1 MSYKDIYNEWIE
13 SYYFDEDTK
22 DELRGIAD
30 DEKEIKERFYKSLE
44 FGTAGMRGIIGAGTN
59 RMNVY
64 TVRKATRG
72 VCRYIERKFG
82 DEGKNRGVVI
92 AHDSR
97 RMSRE
102 FCEEAAA
109 TLATYG
115 IKAFVFDSLRATPMI
130 SFAIRYLNCQMGIVI
145 TASHNPKEYNG
156 YKVYGSYGG
165 QICVD
170 EANEIIDEVNS
181 IESLGDIKVGSF
193 DSYLES
199 GMITVLD
206 DDVDNAFNEAV
217 LSQVR
222 DKKMVSENG
231 DKLRIIYTPIHGTGN
246 VPVRR
251 ALKDAG
257 FTDVAVVKEQELPDT
272 EFSTVEYPN
281 PEEKAVFNIAIDMAK
296 ESNADLIIG
305 TDPDCDRVGIVVR
318 DNNGEYVVLN
328 GNQTGAIIVNYLFSK
343 MNEAG
348 NIPEKPVVIKTIV
361 TSELGAAIAE
371 HYGSEVVNTLTG
383 FKFIGEKIHEYEDFG
398 SVVKNFVIGYEESY
412 GYLVGTHAR
421 DKDAVVASLILSE
434 AALYYKLKGMTLY
447 DALMEIYD
455 KFGYYKE
462 ALKSITLKGID
473 GVEKIAEIMKSFR
486 NDDISSIAG
495 VNVDRKLDYKEGIDG
510 LPKADVLKF
519 VLEDNSWI
527 AIRPSGTEPKIKFYF
542 GVCGNNEV
550 ESDKKI
556 ELLMKYI
563 EEKIDTI

>member
-1 MSYKDIYNEWIE
+1 MSYKEIYNEWME
-13 SYYFDEDTK
+13 SSYFDEETK
-22 DELRGIAD
+22 KELMEIAD
-30 DEKEIKERFYKSLE
+30 NENEIKERFYKSLE

-59 RMNVY
+59 RMNIY

-72 VCRYIERKFG
+72 ICKYIDKKYGE
-82 DEGKNRGVVI
+82 EGKNRGVVI

-102 FCEEAAA
+102 FCEEVAA
-109 TLATYG
+109 TLAAYG
-115 IKAFVFDSLRATPMI
+115 IKAFVFDSLRATPI
-130 SFAIRYLNCQMGIVI
+130 LSFAIRHLNCQMGIVI

-170 EANEIIDEVNS
+170 EANEIIDEINS
-181 IESLGDIKVGSF
+181 LDDLNEIKSGDFNSLVAS
-193 DSYLES
+193 E
-199 GMITVLD
+199 MITVLD
-206 DDVDNAFNEAV
+206 DDVDNAFNDAV
-217 LSQVR
+217 MSQIR

-231 DKLRIIYTPIHGTGN
+231 DKLKIIYTPIHGTGN

-251 ALKDAG
+251 ALKESG
-257 FTDVAVVKEQELPDT
+257 FIDVTVVKEQELPDT

-318 DNNGEYVVLN
+318 DNNGEYIVLN

-348 NIPEKPVVIKTIV
+348 NIPENPVVIKTIV
-361 TSELGAAIAE
+361 TSELGADIAKY
-371 HYGSEVVNTLTG
+371 YGAEVVNTLTG

-398 SVVKNFVIGYEESY
+398 SVVKKFVIGYEESY

-434 AALYYKLKGMTLY
+434 AALYYKLKGMNLY
-447 DALMEIYD
+447 DALMEIYA

-462 ALKSITLKGID
+462 TLKSITLKGID
-473 GVEKIAEIMKSFR
+473 GVEKIAEIMKEFR
-486 NDDISSIAG
+486 DNKIESIAG
-495 VNVDRKLDYKEGIDG
+495 IKVDRFLDYNKGVDG
-510 LPKADVLKF
+510 LPKANVLKF

-542 GVCGNNEV
+542 GVCGNSAE
-550 ESDKKI
+550 ESDKKVNC
-556 ELLMKYI
+556 LMKNI

>member
-13 SYYFDEDTK
+13 SSYFDEDTK

-44 FGTAGMRGIIGAGTN
+44 FGTGGLRGIIGAGTN

-72 VCRYIERKFG
+72 ICRYIDRKFG
-82 DEGKNRGVVI
+82 EEGKNRGVVI

-109 TLATYG
+109 TLAAYG
-115 IKAFVFDSLRATPMI
+115 IKAFVFDSLRATPML

-371 HYGSEVVNTLTG
+371 HYGAEVVNTLTG

-421 DKDAVVASLILSE
+421 DKDAVVASLIISE

-462 ALKSITLKGID
+462 VLKSITLKGID

-486 NDDISSIAG
+486 NDNISSIAG
-495 VNVDRKLDYKEGIDG
+495 VKVDRKLDYKEGIDG
-510 LPKADVLKF
+510 LPKSDVLKF
-519 VLEDNSWI
+519 VLDDKSWI
-527 AIRPSGTEPKIKFYF
+527 AVRPSGTEPKIKFYF
-542 GVCGNNEV
+542 GVCGDSNEA
-550 ESDKKI
+550 SDNKI
-556 ELLMKYI
+556 EALIRDI
-563 EEKIDTI
+563 EERIDSI

>member
-1 MSYKDIYNEWIE
+1 MSYKEIYNEWME
-13 SYYFDEDTK
+13 SSYFDEETK
-22 DELRGIAD
+22 KELMEITD
-30 DEKEIKERFYKSLE
+30 NENEIKERFYKSLE

-59 RMNVY
+59 RMNIY

-72 VCRYIERKFG
+72 ICKYIDKKYGE
-82 DEGKNRGVVI
+82 EGKNRGVVI

-102 FCEEAAA
+102 FCEEVAA
-109 TLATYG
+109 TLAAYG
-115 IKAFVFDSLRATPMI
+115 IKAFVFDSLRATPI
-130 SFAIRYLNCQMGIVI
+130 LSFSIRHLNCQMGIVI

-170 EANEIIDEVNS
+170 EANEIIDEINS
-181 IESLGDIKVGSF
+181 LEDLNEIKSGDFNSLVAS
-193 DSYLES
+193 E
-199 GMITVLD
+199 MITVLD
-206 DDVDNAFNEAV
+206 DDVDNAFNDAV
-217 LSQVR
+217 MSQIR

-231 DKLRIIYTPIHGTGN
+231 DKLKIIYTPIHGTGN
-246 VPVRR
+246 IPVRR
-251 ALKDAG
+251 ALKESG
-257 FTDVAVVKEQELPDT
+257 FTDVTVVKEQELPDT

-318 DNNGEYVVLN
+318 DNNGEYIVLN

-348 NIPEKPVVIKTIV
+348 NIPENPVVIKTIV
-361 TSELGAAIAE
+361 TSELGADIAKY
-371 HYGSEVVNTLTG
+371 YGAEVVNTLTG

-434 AALYYKLKGMTLY
+434 AALYYKLKGMNLY
-447 DALMEIYD
+447 DALMEIYA

-462 ALKSITLKGID
+462 TLKSITLKGID
-473 GVEKIAEIMKSFR
+473 GVEKIAEIMKEFR
-486 NDDISSIAG
+486 DNKIESIAG
-495 VNVDRKLDYKEGIDG
+495 IKVDRFLDYNKGVDG
-510 LPKADVLKF
+510 LPKANVLKF

-542 GVCGNNEV
+542 GVCGNSAE
-550 ESDKKI
+550 ESDKKVNC
-556 ELLMKYI
+556 LMKNI

>member
-13 SYYFDEDTK
+13 SSYFDEDTK

-30 DEKEIKERFYKSLE
+30 DENEIKERFYKSLE

-59 RMNVY
+59 RINVY

-109 TLATYG
+109 TLAAYG
-115 IKAFVFDSLRATPMI
+115 IKAFVFDSLRATPML

-371 HYGSEVVNTLTG
+371 HYGAEVVNTLTG

-434 AALYYKLKGMTLY
+434 AALCYKLKGMSLY
-447 DALMEIYD
+447 DALMEIYAQ
-455 KFGYYKE
+455 FGYYKE

-486 NDDISSIAG
+486 NDDIDSIAG
-495 VNVDRKLDYKEGIDG
+495 VKVDRKLDYKEGIDG

-519 VLEDNSWI
+519 VLEDKSWI

-542 GVCGNNEV
+542 GVCGDNEV

-556 ELLMKYI
+556 EKFMEYI
-563 EEKIDTI
+563 EARL

>member
-13 SYYFDEDTK
+13 SSYFDEDTK

-30 DEKEIKERFYKSLE
+30 DENEIKERFYKSLE

-109 TLATYG
+109 TLAAYG
-115 IKAFVFDSLRATPMI
+115 IKAFVFDSLRATPML

-206 DDVDNAFNEAV
+206 DDVDNEFNEAV

-371 HYGSEVVNTLTG
+371 HYGAEVVNTLTG

-434 AALYYKLKGMTLY
+434 AALYYKLKGMNLY

-495 VNVDRKLDYKEGIDG
+495 VKVDRKLDYKEGIDG

-550 ESDKKI
+550 ESDKKVNI
-556 ELLMKYI
+556 LKEYI
-563 EEKIDTI
+563 ESCL

>member
-13 SYYFDEDTK
+13 SSYFDEDTK

-30 DEKEIKERFYKSLE
+30 DENEIKERFYKSLE

-109 TLATYG
+109 TLAAYG
-115 IKAFVFDSLRATPMI
+115 IKAFVFDSLRATPML

-371 HYGSEVVNTLTG
+371 HYGAEVVNTLTG

-434 AALYYKLKGMTLY
+434 AALYYKLKGMNLY

-495 VNVDRKLDYKEGIDG
+495 VKVDRKLDYKEGIDG

-550 ESDKKI
+550 ESDKKV

>member
-13 SYYFDEDTK
+13 SSYFDEDTK
-22 DELRGIAD
+22 DELRWIAD

-44 FGTAGMRGIIGAGTN
+44 FGTGGLRGIIGAGTN

-72 VCRYIERKFG
+72 ICRYIDRKFG
-82 DEGKNRGVVI
+82 EEGKNRGVVI

-109 TLATYG
+109 TLAAYG
-115 IKAFVFDSLRATPMI
+115 IKAFVFDSLRATPML

-251 ALKDAG
+251 AIKDAG

-371 HYGSEVVNTLTG
+371 HYGAEVVNTLTG

-421 DKDAVVASLILSE
+421 DKDAVVASLIISE

-495 VNVDRKLDYKEGIDG
+495 VKVDRKLDYKEGIDG
-510 LPKADVLKF
+510 LPKSDVLKF
-519 VLEDNSWI
+519 VLDDKSWI
-527 AIRPSGTEPKIKFYF
+527 AVRPSGTEPKIKFYF
-542 GVCGNNEV
+542 GVCGDSNEA
-550 ESDKKI
+550 SDNKI
-556 ELLMKYI
+556 EALIRDI
-563 EEKIDTI
+563 EERIDSI

>member
-1 MSYKDIYNEWIE
+1 MNYREIYNKWIE
-13 SYYFDEDTK
+13 SSYFDEETK
-22 DELRGIAD
+22 KELLGIANNEYD
-30 DEKEIKERFYKSLE
+30 LKERFYKNLE

-59 RMNVY
+59 RMNIY

-72 VCRYIERKFG
+72 ICRYIDKKFG
-82 DEGKNRGVVI
+82 EEGKKRGVVI

-102 FCEEAAA
+102 FCEETAA
-109 TLATYG
+109 TLAAHG
-115 IKAFVFDSLRATPMI
+115 VKAFVFDSLRATPI
-130 SFAIRYLNCQMGIVI
+130 LSFAIRHLNCQMGIVI

-170 EANEIIDEVNS
+170 EANEIIDEINS
-181 IESLGDIKVGSF
+181 LDDLNEIKSGDFNSLVAS
-193 DSYLES
+193 E
-199 GMITVLD
+199 MITVLD
-206 DDVDNAFNEAV
+206 DDVDNAFNDAV
-217 LSQVR
+217 MSQIR
-222 DKKMVSENG
+222 DKKMVSKNG
-231 DKLRIIYTPIHGTGN
+231 DKLKIIYTPIHGTGN

-251 ALKDAG
+251 ALKESG
-257 FTDVAVVKEQELPDT
+257 FTDVTVVKEQELPDT

-318 DNNGEYVVLN
+318 DNNGEYIVLN

-348 NIPEKPVVIKTIV
+348 NIPENPVVIKTIV
-361 TSELGAAIAE
+361 TSELGADIAKY
-371 HYGSEVVNTLTG
+371 YGAEVVNTLTG

-434 AALYYKLKGMTLY
+434 AALYYKLKGMNLY
-447 DALMEIYD
+447 DALMEIYA

-462 ALKSITLKGID
+462 TLKSITLKGID
-473 GVEKIAEIMKSFR
+473 GVEKIAEIMKEFR
-486 NDDISSIAG
+486 DNKIESIAG
-495 VNVDRKLDYKEGIDG
+495 IKVDRFLDYNKGVDG
-510 LPKADVLKF
+510 LPKANVLKF

-550 ESDKKI
+550 ESDKKV

>member
-1 MSYKDIYNEWIE
+1 MSYKDIYNEWME
-13 SYYFDEDTK
+13 SSYFDEDIK

-30 DEKEIKERFYKSLE
+30 DENEIKERFYKSLE

-82 DEGKNRGVVI
+82 EEGKSRGVVI

-109 TLATYG
+109 TLAAYG
-115 IKAFVFDSLRATPMI
+115 VKAFVFDSLRATPML
-130 SFAIRYLNCQMGIVI
+130 SFAIRHLNCQMGIVI

-181 IESLGDIKVGSF
+181 IDSLGDIKVGSF

-217 LSQVR
+217 LSQIR

-371 HYGSEVVNTLTG
+371 HYGAEVVNTLTG

-434 AALYYKLKGMTLY
+434 AALCYKLKGMSLY
-447 DALMEIYD
+447 DALMEIYAQ
-455 KFGYYKE
+455 FGYYKE

-486 NDDISSIAG
+486 NDDIDSIAG
-495 VNVDRKLDYKEGIDG
+495 VKVDRKLDYKEGIDG

-519 VLEDNSWI
+519 VLEDKSWI

-542 GVCGNNEV
+542 GVCGDNEV

-556 ELLMKYI
+556 EKFMMYI
-563 EEKIDTI
+563 EARL

>member
-13 SYYFDEDTK
+13 SSYFDEDTK

-30 DEKEIKERFYKSLE
+30 DENEIKERFYKSLE

-59 RMNVY
+59 RINVY

-115 IKAFVFDSLRATPMI
+115 IKAFVFDSLRATPML

-421 DKDAVVASLILSE
+421 DKDAVVASLIISE

-462 ALKSITLKGID
+462 VLKSITLKGID

-486 NDDISSIAG
+486 NDNISSIAG
-495 VNVDRKLDYKEGIDG
+495 VKVDRKLDYKEGIDG

-550 ESDKKI
+550 ESDKKV

>member
-1 MSYKDIYNEWIE
+1 MSYKDIYNEWME
-13 SYYFDEDTK
+13 SSYFDEDIK

-30 DEKEIKERFYKSLE
+30 DENEIKERFYKSLE
-44 FGTAGMRGIIGAGTN
+44 FGTGGLRGIIGAGTN
-59 RMNVY
+59 RINIY

-72 VCRYIERKFG
+72 ICRYIDRKFG
-82 DEGKNRGVVI
+82 EEGKSRGVVI

-109 TLATYG
+109 TLAAYG
-115 IKAFVFDSLRATPMI
+115 VKAFVFDSLRATPI
-130 SFAIRYLNCQMGIVI
+130 LSFAVRHLNCQMGIVI

-156 YKVYGSYGG
+156 YKVYSSYGG

-170 EANEIIDEVNS
+170 EANEIIGEINS
-181 IESLGDIKVGSF
+181 IESLDNIKVGSF

-217 LSQVR
+217 LSQIR

-257 FTDVAVVKEQELPDT
+257 FKDVTVVKEQELPDSN
-272 EFSTVEYPN
+272 FSTVKYPN
-281 PEEKAVFNIAIDMAK
+281 PEEREVFNIAINMAK

-328 GNQTGAIIVNYLFSK
+328 GNQTGALIVNYLFSK
-343 MNEAG
+343 MDEDG
-348 NIPEKPVVIKTIV
+348 TIPEKSVIIKTIV

-371 HYGSEVVNTLTG
+371 HYGAEVVNTLTG
-383 FKFIGEKIHEYEDFG
+383 FKFIGEKIHEYEDFE

-421 DKDAVVASLILSE
+421 DKDAVVSSLLVSE

-447 DALMEIYD
+447 DALMEIYA

-486 NDDISSIAG
+486 NDDIDSIAG
-495 VNVDRKLDYKEGIDG
+495 VKVDRKLDYKEGIDG

-519 VLEDNSWI
+519 VLEDKSWI

-542 GVCGNNEV
+542 GVCGDSNEA
-550 ESDKKI
+550 SDNKI
-556 ELLMKYI
+556 EALIRDI
-563 EEKIDTI
+563 EDKIDSI

>member
-13 SYYFDEDTK
+13 SSYFDEDTK

-30 DEKEIKERFYKSLE
+30 DENEIKERFYKSLE

-109 TLATYG
+109 TLAAYG

-251 ALKDAG
+251 AIKDAG

-371 HYGSEVVNTLTG
+371 HYGAEVVNTLTG

-421 DKDAVVASLILSE
+421 DKDAVVASLIISE

-550 ESDKKI
+550 ESDKKVNI
-556 ELLMKYI
+556 LKEYI
-563 EEKIDTI
+563 ESCL

>member
-13 SYYFDEDTK
+13 SSYFDEDTK

-30 DEKEIKERFYKSLE
+30 DENEIKERFYKSLE

-59 RMNVY
+59 RINVY

-109 TLATYG
+109 TLAAYG
-115 IKAFVFDSLRATPMI
+115 IKAFVFDSLRATPML

-281 PEEKAVFNIAIDMAK
+281 PEEKAVFNIAIDVAK

-371 HYGSEVVNTLTG
+371 HYGAEVVNTLTG

-434 AALYYKLKGMTLY
+434 AALCYKLKGMSLY
-447 DALMEIYD
+447 DALMEIYAQ
-455 KFGYYKE
+455 FGYYKE

-486 NDDISSIAG
+486 NDDIDSIAG
-495 VNVDRKLDYKEGIDG
+495 VKVDRKLDYKEGIDG

-519 VLEDNSWI
+519 VLEDKSWI

>member
-13 SYYFDEDTK
+13 SSYFDEDTK

-30 DEKEIKERFYKSLE
+30 DENEIKERFYKSLE

-109 TLATYG
+109 TLAAYG
-115 IKAFVFDSLRATPMI
+115 IKAFVFDSLRATPML

-434 AALYYKLKGMTLY
+434 AALYYKLKGMNLY

>member
-13 SYYFDEDTK
+13 SSYFDEDTK

-30 DEKEIKERFYKSLE
+30 DENEIKERFYKSLE

-115 IKAFVFDSLRATPMI
+115 IKAFVFDSLRATPML
-130 SFAIRYLNCQMGIVI
+130 SFTIRYLNCQMGIVI

-371 HYGSEVVNTLTG
+371 HYGAEVVNTLTG

-434 AALYYKLKGMTLY
+434 AALYYKLKGMNLY

-495 VNVDRKLDYKEGIDG
+495 VKVDRKLDYKEGIDG
-510 LPKADVLKF
+510 LPKSDVLKF

-550 ESDKKI
+550 ESDKKVNI
-556 ELLMKYI
+556 LKEYI
-563 EEKIDTI
+563 ESCL

>member
-13 SYYFDEDTK
+13 SSYFDEDTK

-30 DEKEIKERFYKSLE
+30 DENEIKERFYKSLE

-59 RMNVY
+59 RMNIY

-72 VCRYIERKFG
+72 VCRYIEKKFG
-82 DEGKNRGVVI
+82 EEGKNCGVVI

-97 RMSRE
+97 RMSRA

-109 TLATYG
+109 TLAAYG
-115 IKAFVFDSLRATPMI
+115 IRAFVFDSLRATPML
-130 SFAIRYLNCQMGIVI
+130 SFAIRHLNCQMGIVI

-206 DDVDNAFNEAV
+206 DGVDNAFNEAV

-318 DNNGEYVVLN
+318 DNNGEYIVLN

-343 MNEAG
+343 MNETS

-371 HYGSEVVNTLTG
+371 HYGAEVVNTLTG

-434 AALYYKLKGMTLY
+434 AALYYKLKGMNLY

-495 VNVDRKLDYKEGIDG
+495 VKVDRKLDYKEGIDG

-542 GVCGNNEV
+542 GVCGDNEV
-550 ESDKKI
+550 ESDKKVNI
-556 ELLMKYI
+556 LKEYI
-563 EEKIDTI
+563 ESCL

>member
-1 MSYKDIYNEWIE
+1 MSYKDIYNEWME
-13 SYYFDEDTK
+13 SSYFDEDIK

-30 DEKEIKERFYKSLE
+30 DENEIKERFYKSLE

-72 VCRYIERKFG
+72 VCKYIERKFG
-82 DEGKNRGVVI
+82 EEGKSRGVVI

-109 TLATYG
+109 TLAAYG
-115 IKAFVFDSLRATPMI
+115 VKAFVFDSLRATPML
-130 SFAIRYLNCQMGIVI
+130 SFAIRHLNCQMGIVI

-181 IESLGDIKVGSF
+181 IDSLGDIKVGSF

-217 LSQVR
+217 LSQIR

-281 PEEKAVFNIAIDMAK
+281 PEEKAVFNTAIDMAK

-371 HYGSEVVNTLTG
+371 HYGAEVVNTLTG

-434 AALYYKLKGMTLY
+434 AALCYKLKGMSLY
-447 DALMEIYD
+447 DALMEIYAQ
-455 KFGYYKE
+455 FGYYKE

-486 NDDISSIAG
+486 NDDIDSIAG
-495 VNVDRKLDYKEGIDG
+495 VKVDRKLDYKEGIDG

-519 VLEDNSWI
+519 VLEDESWI

-542 GVCGNNEV
+542 GVCGDNEV

-556 ELLMKYI
+556 EKFMEYI
-563 EEKIDTI
+563 EARL

>member
-13 SYYFDEDTK
+13 SSYFDEDTK

-44 FGTAGMRGIIGAGTN
+44 FGTGGLRGIIGAGTN

-72 VCRYIERKFG
+72 ICRYIDRKFG
-82 DEGKNRGVVI
+82 EEGKNRGVVI

-109 TLATYG
+109 TLAAYG
-115 IKAFVFDSLRATPMI
+115 IKAFVFDSLRATPML

-251 ALKDAG
+251 AIKDAG

-371 HYGSEVVNTLTG
+371 HYGAEVVNTLTG

-421 DKDAVVASLILSE
+421 DKDAVVASLIISE

-462 ALKSITLKGID
+462 VLKSITLKGID

-486 NDDISSIAG
+486 NDNISSIAG
-495 VNVDRKLDYKEGIDG
+495 VKVDRKLDYKEGIDG
-510 LPKADVLKF
+510 LPKSDVLKF
-519 VLEDNSWI
+519 VLDDKSWI
-527 AIRPSGTEPKIKFYF
+527 AVRPSGTEPKIKFYF
-542 GVCGNNEV
+542 GVCGDSNEA
-550 ESDKKI
+550 SDNKI
-556 ELLMKYI
+556 EALIRDI
-563 EEKIDTI
+563 EERIDSI

>member
-13 SYYFDEDTK
+13 SSYFDEDTK

-44 FGTAGMRGIIGAGTN
+44 FGTGGLRGIIGAGTN

-72 VCRYIERKFG
+72 ICRYIDRKFG
-82 DEGKNRGVVI
+82 EEGKNRGVVI

-109 TLATYG
+109 TLAAYG
-115 IKAFVFDSLRATPMI
+115 IKAFVFDSLRATPML

-206 DDVDNAFNEAV
+206 DDGDNAFNEAV

-371 HYGSEVVNTLTG
+371 HYGAEVVNTLTG

-421 DKDAVVASLILSE
+421 DKDAVVASLIISE

-462 ALKSITLKGID
+462 VLKSITLKGID

-486 NDDISSIAG
+486 NDNISSIAG
-495 VNVDRKLDYKEGIDG
+495 VKVDRKLDYKEGIDG
-510 LPKADVLKF
+510 LPKSDVLKF
-519 VLEDNSWI
+519 VLDDKSWI
-527 AIRPSGTEPKIKFYF
+527 AVRPSGTEPKIKFYF
-542 GVCGNNEV
+542 GVCGDSNEA
-550 ESDKKI
+550 SDNKI
-556 ELLMKYI
+556 EALIRDI
-563 EEKIDTI
+563 EERIDSI

>member
-13 SYYFDEDTK
+13 SSYFDEDTK

-44 FGTAGMRGIIGAGTN
+44 FGTGGLRGIIGAGTN

-72 VCRYIERKFG
+72 ICRYIDRKFG
-82 DEGKNRGVVI
+82 EEGKNRGVVI

-109 TLATYG
+109 TLAAYG
-115 IKAFVFDSLRATPMI
+115 IKAFVFDSLRATPML

-371 HYGSEVVNTLTG
+371 HYGAEVVNTLTG

-421 DKDAVVASLILSE
+421 DKDAVVASLIISE

-486 NDDISSIAG
+486 NDNISSIAG
-495 VNVDRKLDYKEGIDG
+495 VKVDRKLDYKEGIDG
-510 LPKADVLKF
+510 LPKSDVLKF
-519 VLEDNSWI
+519 VLDDKSWI
-527 AIRPSGTEPKIKFYF
+527 AVRPSGTEPKIKFYF
-542 GVCGNNEV
+542 GVCGDSNEA
-550 ESDKKI
+550 SDNKI
-556 ELLMKYI
+556 EALIRDI
-563 EEKIDTI
+563 EERIDSI

>member
-13 SYYFDEDTK
+13 SSYFDEDTK

-30 DEKEIKERFYKSLE
+30 DENEIKERFYKSLE

-109 TLATYG
+109 TLAAYG
-115 IKAFVFDSLRATPMI
+115 IKAFVFDSLRATPML

-246 VPVRR
+246 IPVRI

-318 DNNGEYVVLN
+318 DNNGEYIVLN

-371 HYGSEVVNTLTG
+371 HYGAEVVNTLTG

-434 AALYYKLKGMTLY
+434 AALYYKLKGMNLY

-495 VNVDRKLDYKEGIDG
+495 VKVDRKLDYKEGIDG

-550 ESDKKI
+550 ESDKKVNI
-556 ELLMKYI
+556 LKEYI
-563 EEKIDTI
+563 ESCL

>member
-1 MSYKDIYNEWIE
+1 MSYKDIYNEWME
-13 SYYFDEDTK
+13 SSYFDEDTK

-30 DEKEIKERFYKSLE
+30 DENEIKERFYKSLE

-72 VCRYIERKFG
+72 VCKYIERKFG
-82 DEGKNRGVVI
+82 EEGKSRGVVI

-109 TLATYG
+109 TLAAYG
-115 IKAFVFDSLRATPMI
+115 VKAFVFDSLRATPML
-130 SFAIRYLNCQMGIVI
+130 SFAIRHLNCQMGIVI

-181 IESLGDIKVGSF
+181 IDSLGDIKAGSF

-206 DDVDNAFNEAV
+206 DDDVDNAFNEAV
-217 LSQVR
+217 LSQIR

-343 MNEAG
+343 MAEAG
-348 NIPEKPVVIKTIV
+348 TIPEKSVIIKTIV

-371 HYGSEVVNTLTG
+371 HYGAEVVNTLTG

-434 AALYYKLKGMTLY
+434 AALCYKLKGMSLY
-447 DALMEIYD
+447 DALMEIYAQ
-455 KFGYYKE
+455 FGYYKE

-486 NDDISSIAG
+486 NDDIDSIAG
-495 VNVDRKLDYKEGIDG
+495 VKVDRKLDYKEGIDG

-519 VLEDNSWI
+519 VLEDKSWI

-542 GVCGNNEV
+542 GVCGDNEV

-556 ELLMKYI
+556 EKFMEYI
-563 EEKIDTI
+563 EARL

>member
-1 MSYKDIYNEWIE
+1 ME
-13 SYYFDEDTK
+13 SSYFDEDIK

-30 DEKEIKERFYKSLE
+30 DENEIKERFYKSLE

-82 DEGKNRGVVI
+82 EEGKSRGVVI

-109 TLATYG
+109 TLAAYG
-115 IKAFVFDSLRATPMI
+115 VKAFVFDSLRATPML
-130 SFAIRYLNCQMGIVI
+130 SFAIRHLNCQMGIVI

-181 IESLGDIKVGSF
+181 IDSLGDIKAGSF

-217 LSQVR
+217 LSQIR

-343 MNEAG
+343 MAEAG
-348 NIPEKPVVIKTIV
+348 TIPEKSVIIKTIV

-371 HYGSEVVNTLTG
+371 HYGAEVVNTLTG

-398 SVVKNFVIGYEESY
+398 SAVKNFVIGYEESY

-434 AALYYKLKGMTLY
+434 AALCYKLKGMSLY
-447 DALMEIYD
+447 DALMEIYAQ
-455 KFGYYKE
+455 FGYYKE

-486 NDDISSIAG
+486 NDDIDSIAG
-495 VNVDRKLDYKEGIDG
+495 VKVDRKLDYKEGIDG

-519 VLEDNSWI
+519 VLEDKSWI

-556 ELLMKYI
+556 EKFMEYI
-563 EEKIDTI
+563 EARL

>member
-13 SYYFDEDTK
+13 SSYFDEDTK

-44 FGTAGMRGIIGAGTN
+44 FGTGGLRGIIGAGTN

-72 VCRYIERKFG
+72 ICRYIDRKFG
-82 DEGKNRGVVI
+82 EEGKNRGVVI

-109 TLATYG
+109 TLAAYG
-115 IKAFVFDSLRATPMI
+115 IKAFVFDSLRATPML
-130 SFAIRYLNCQMGIVI
+130 SFAIRHLNCQMGIVI

-206 DDVDNAFNEAV
+206 DGVDNAFNEAV

-257 FTDVAVVKEQELPDT
+257 FTDVAVVREQELPDT

-371 HYGSEVVNTLTG
+371 HYGAEVVNTLTG

-421 DKDAVVASLILSE
+421 DKDAVVASLIISE

-495 VNVDRKLDYKEGIDG
+495 VKVDRKLDYKEGIDG
-510 LPKADVLKF
+510 LPKSDVLKF
-519 VLEDNSWI
+519 VLDDKSWI
-527 AIRPSGTEPKIKFYF
+527 AVRPSGTEPKIKFYF
-542 GVCGNNEV
+542 GVCGDSNEA
-550 ESDKKI
+550 SDNKI
-556 ELLMKYI
+556 EALIRDI
-563 EEKIDTI
+563 EERIDSI

>member
-1 MSYKDIYNEWIE
+1 MNYKDIYNEWIE
-13 SYYFDEDTK
+13 SSYFDEDTK

-30 DEKEIKERFYKSLE
+30 DENEIKERFYKSLE

-115 IKAFVFDSLRATPMI
+115 IKAFVFDSLRATPMLSFAI
-130 SFAIRYLNCQMGIVI
+130 RYLNCQMGIVITASHNPKEYNGYKVYGSYGGQIFDSLRATPMLSFAIRYLNCQMGIVI

-361 TSELGAAIAE
+361 TSGC
-371 HYGSEVVNTLTG
+371 
-383 FKFIGEKIHEYEDFG
+383 FKW
-398 SVVKNFVIGYEESY
+398 
-412 GYLVGTHAR
+412 
-421 DKDAVVASLILSE
+421 
-434 AALYYKLKGMTLY
+434 
-447 DALMEIYD
+447 
-455 KFGYYKE
+455 
-462 ALKSITLKGID
+462 KSD
-473 GVEKIAEIMKSFR
+473 WS
-486 NDDISSIAG
+486 
-495 VNVDRKLDYKEGIDG
+495 
-510 LPKADVLKF
+510 
-519 VLEDNSWI
+519 DNS
-527 AIRPSGTEPKIKFYF
+527 
-542 GVCGNNEV
+542 
-550 ESDKKI
+550 
-556 ELLMKYI
+556 
-563 EEKIDTI
+563 

>member
-13 SYYFDEDTK
+13 SSYFDEDTK

-30 DEKEIKERFYKSLE
+30 DENEIKERFYKSLE

-109 TLATYG
+109 TLAAYG
-115 IKAFVFDSLRATPMI
+115 IKAFVFDSLRATPML

-281 PEEKAVFNIAIDMAK
+281 PEEKAVFNIAIDVAK

-371 HYGSEVVNTLTG
+371 HYGAEVVNTLTG

-434 AALYYKLKGMTLY
+434 AALYYKLKGMNLY

-462 ALKSITLKGID
+462 VLKSITLKGID

-486 NDDISSIAG
+486 NDNISSIAG
-495 VNVDRKLDYKEGIDG
+495 VKVDRKLDYKEGIDG
-510 LPKADVLKF
+510 LPKSDVLKF
-519 VLEDNSWI
+519 VLDDKSWI
-527 AIRPSGTEPKIKFYF
+527 AVRPSGTEPKIKFYF
-542 GVCGNNEV
+542 GVCGDSNEA
-550 ESDKKI
+550 SDNKI
-556 ELLMKYI
+556 EALIRDI
-563 EEKIDTI
+563 EERIDSI

>member
-1 MSYKDIYNEWIE
+1 MSYKDIYNEWME
-13 SYYFDEDTK
+13 SSYFDEDIK

-30 DEKEIKERFYKSLE
+30 DENEIKERFYKSLE

-64 TVRKATRG
+64 TIRKATRG

-82 DEGKNRGVVI
+82 EEGKSRGVVI

-109 TLATYG
+109 TLAAYG
-115 IKAFVFDSLRATPMI
+115 VKAFVFDSLRATPML
-130 SFAIRYLNCQMGIVI
+130 SFAIRHLNCQMGIVI

-181 IESLGDIKVGSF
+181 IDSLGDIKVGSF

-217 LSQVR
+217 LSQIR

-371 HYGSEVVNTLTG
+371 HYGAEVVNTLTG

-434 AALYYKLKGMTLY
+434 AALCYKLKGMSLY
-447 DALMEIYD
+447 DALMEIYAQ
-455 KFGYYKE
+455 FGYYKE

-486 NDDISSIAG
+486 NDDIDSIAG
-495 VNVDRKLDYKEGIDG
+495 VKVDRKLDYKEGIDG

-519 VLEDNSWI
+519 VLEDKSWI

-542 GVCGNNEV
+542 GVCGDNEV

-556 ELLMKYI
+556 EKFMKYI
-563 EEKIDTI
+563 EARL

>member
-1 MSYKDIYNEWIE
+1 MSYKEIYNEWME
-13 SYYFDEDTK
+13 SSYFDEETK
-22 DELRGIAD
+22 KELMEITD
-30 DEKEIKERFYKSLE
+30 NENEIKERFYKSLE

-59 RMNVY
+59 RMNIY

-72 VCRYIERKFG
+72 ICKYIDKKYGE
-82 DEGKNRGVVI
+82 EGKNRGVVI

-102 FCEEAAA
+102 FCEEVAA
-109 TLATYG
+109 TLAAYG
-115 IKAFVFDSLRATPMI
+115 IKAFVFDSLRATPI
-130 SFAIRYLNCQMGIVI
+130 LSFAIRHLNCQMGIVI

-170 EANEIIDEVNS
+170 EANEIIDEINS
-181 IESLGDIKVGSF
+181 LDDLNEIKSGDFNSLVAS
-193 DSYLES
+193 E
-199 GMITVLD
+199 MITVLD
-206 DDVDNAFNEAV
+206 DDVDNAFNDAV
-217 LSQVR
+217 MSQIR
-222 DKKMVSENG
+222 DKKMVSKNG
-231 DKLRIIYTPIHGTGN
+231 DKLKIIYTPIHGTGN

-251 ALKDAG
+251 ALKESG
-257 FTDVAVVKEQELPDT
+257 FTDVTVVKEQELPDT

-318 DNNGEYVVLN
+318 DNNGEYIVLN

-348 NIPEKPVVIKTIV
+348 NIPENPVVIKTIV
-361 TSELGAAIAE
+361 TSELGADIAKY
-371 HYGSEVVNTLTG
+371 YGAEVVNTLTG

-434 AALYYKLKGMTLY
+434 AALYYKLKGMNLY
-447 DALMEIYD
+447 DALMEIYA

-462 ALKSITLKGID
+462 TLKSITLKGID
-473 GVEKIAEIMKSFR
+473 GVEKIAEIMKEFR
-486 NDDISSIAG
+486 DNKIESIAG
-495 VNVDRKLDYKEGIDG
+495 IKVDRFLDYNKGVDG
-510 LPKADVLKF
+510 LPKANVLKF

-550 ESDKKI
+550 ESDKKV

>member
-1 MSYKDIYNEWIE
+1 MSYKDIYNEWME
-13 SYYFDEDTK
+13 SSYFDEDIK

-30 DEKEIKERFYKSLE
+30 DENEIKERFYKSLE

-82 DEGKNRGVVI
+82 EEGKSRGVVI

-109 TLATYG
+109 TLAAYG
-115 IKAFVFDSLRATPMI
+115 VKAFVFDSLRATPML
-130 SFAIRYLNCQMGIVI
+130 SFAIRHLNCQMGIVI

-156 YKVYGSYGG
+156 YKVYGNYGG

-181 IESLGDIKVGSF
+181 IDSLGDIKVGSF

-217 LSQVR
+217 LSQIR

-343 MNEAG
+343 MAEAG
-348 NIPEKPVVIKTIV
+348 TIPEKSVIIKTIV

-371 HYGSEVVNTLTG
+371 HYGAEVVNTLTG

-434 AALYYKLKGMTLY
+434 AALCYKLKGMSLY
-447 DALMEIYD
+447 DALMEIYAQ
-455 KFGYYKE
+455 FGYYKE

-486 NDDISSIAG
+486 NDDIDSIAG
-495 VNVDRKLDYKEGIDG
+495 VKVDRKLDYKEGIDG

-519 VLEDNSWI
+519 VLEDKSWI

-542 GVCGNNEV
+542 GVCGDNEV

-556 ELLMKYI
+556 EKFMEYI
-563 EEKIDTI
+563 EARL

>member
-13 SYYFDEDTK
+13 SSYFDEDTK

-30 DEKEIKERFYKSLE
+30 DENEIKERFYKSLE

-59 RMNVY
+59 RINVY

-109 TLATYG
+109 TLAAYG
-115 IKAFVFDSLRATPMI
+115 IKAFVFDSLRATPML

-371 HYGSEVVNTLTG
+371 HYGAEVVNTLTG

-434 AALYYKLKGMTLY
+434 AALYYKLKGMNLY

-495 VNVDRKLDYKEGIDG
+495 VKVDRKLDYKEGIDG

>member
-1 MSYKDIYNEWIE
+1 MSYKDIYNEWME
-13 SYYFDEDTK
+13 SSYFDEDTK
-22 DELRGIAD
+22 DELRGIVD
-30 DEKEIKERFYKSLE
+30 DENEIKERFYKSLE

-72 VCRYIERKFG
+72 VCKYIERKFG
-82 DEGKNRGVVI
+82 EEGKSRGVVI

-109 TLATYG
+109 TLAAYG
-115 IKAFVFDSLRATPMI
+115 VKAFVFDSLRATPML
-130 SFAIRYLNCQMGIVI
+130 SFAIRHLNCQMGIVI

-181 IESLGDIKVGSF
+181 IDSLGDIKVGSF

-217 LSQVR
+217 LSQIR

-343 MNEAG
+343 MAEDG
-348 NIPEKPVVIKTIV
+348 TIPEKPVVIKTIV

-371 HYGSEVVNTLTG
+371 HYGAEVVNTLTG

-434 AALYYKLKGMTLY
+434 AALCYKLKGMSLY
-447 DALMEIYD
+447 DALMEIYAQ
-455 KFGYYKE
+455 FGYYKE

-486 NDDISSIAG
+486 NDDIDSIAG
-495 VNVDRKLDYKEGIDG
+495 VKVDRKLDYKEGIDG

-519 VLEDNSWI
+519 VLEDKSWI

-542 GVCGNNEV
+542 GVCGDNEV

-556 ELLMKYI
+556 EKFMEYI
-563 EEKIDTI
+563 EARL